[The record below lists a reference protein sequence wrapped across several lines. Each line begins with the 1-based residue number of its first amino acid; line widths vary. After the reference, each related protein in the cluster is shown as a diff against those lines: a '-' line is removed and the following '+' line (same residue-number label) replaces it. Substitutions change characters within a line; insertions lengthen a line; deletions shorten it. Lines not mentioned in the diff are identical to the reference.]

1 MNRAERRKL
10 ASGKGP
16 KQTPRGTRRTIDCTP
31 VARVLADRCDQ
42 PSEGC
47 YILLL
52 IEGHHD
58 DRRVEE

>member
-16 KQTPRGTRRTIDCTP
+16 KQTPRGTRRTIDFTP

-42 PSEGC
+42 PSEDY
-47 YILLL
+47 YILHL